1 MHEDGRITNYSV
13 VPEDFGIGRATYE
26 ELLPSA
32 NIEEEALNFLR
43 ILCAKD
49 HGAKGDIV
57 CLNTAPILYLMG
69 KVKDFK
75 EGINKARETIDSGQ
89 AIAKLRQWVEEQNSC
104 PEAGL
109 TKLDYLLAGV

>member
-13 VPEDFGIGRATYE
+13 VPEDFGIQYATYE
-26 ELLPSA
+26 DLLPSA

-49 HGAKGDIV
+49 QGPKCDIV

-69 KVKDFK
+69 KVRDFK
-75 EGINKARETIDSGQ
+75 EGIGKARETIESGQ
-89 AIAKLRQWVEEQNSC
+89 AIAKLRRWVEEQNSH

-109 TKLDYLLAGV
+109 TRLDYLLARI